1 MNFFTK
7 TKRELA
13 AVQEQL
19 DVAERRIAELEDDFQ
34 TIEQS
39 AALMVLSPD
48 GLVERVSDELLALLK
63 RQRDD
68 LIGQH
73 HRVLCKDDYA
83 RSEQYI
89 RFWRELAI
97 GRKQEDRF
105 LNLTGDGREVWLN
118 AQYLPVLS
126 EKNLVKRVLVF
137 MRRPDEVADEL
148 Q

>member
-1 MNFFTK
+1 MKIFTK

-13 AVQEQL
+13 AVQEKL
-19 DVAERRIAELEDDFQ
+19 DAAERRIAELEDDFQ

-39 AALMVLSPD
+39 ASLMVMTQD
-48 GLVERVSDELLALLK
+48 GLIERVTDELLALLNH
-63 RQRDD
+63 RRDD

-89 RFWRELAI
+89 KFWRELAI

-126 EKNLVKRVLVF
+126 DKNLVKRVLVL
-137 MRRPDEVADEL
+137 MHRP
-148 Q
+148 